1 VTADYGDKSVEILPF
16 IDDMAEAYSWAD
28 LVVCR
33 AGALT
38 VAELAVMGR
47 PAILVPLPHAID
59 DHQSANA
66 RALSDAGAGL
76 LLPQSEMTEQSLA
89 GHIAAFIRR
98 PGDLAAMSAAAAT
111 VARPDATGDIADI
124 CGELADAA

>member
-1 VTADYGDKSVEILPF
+1 MPF

-59 DHQSANA
+59 DHQTANA

-76 LLPQSEMTEQSLA
+76 LLTQSQMTDQTLTNHIKALIQRPQ
-89 GHIAAFIRR
+89 
-98 PGDLAAMSAAAAT
+98 DLAAMASASAT
-111 VARPDATGDIADI
+111 VARPDATRDIADV
-124 CGELADAA
+124 CGGLADAA